1 MLQDEKGSAVTPDE
15 VVDVRMGLMSPG
27 EDIVASA
34 MSLPGSSLQDDAS
47 SVTDDISQ
55 MSSMVCEF
63 ELDSGFKK
71 RVVFSPTY
79 FSLVISFLGLML
91 KDGQLFCDPDE
102 HFCEPPP
109 VGFGFPP
116 VSKVIGYKSMK
127 LFMQFLDDSE
137 CELELTPLQTLVI
150 VLGFEFKCDEA
161 SGIFTCISDEKAEK
175 KFLRNPEYMAQ
186 LRAEEE

>member
-79 FSLVISFLGLML
+79 FHWSLVFL
-91 KDGQLFCDPDE
+91 
-102 HFCEPPP
+102 
-109 VGFGFPP
+109 
-116 VSKVIGYKSMK
+116 
-127 LFMQFLDDSE
+127 
-137 CELELTPLQTLVI
+137 
-150 VLGFEFKCDEA
+150 VLC
-161 SGIFTCISDEKAEK
+161 
-175 KFLRNPEYMAQ
+175 
-186 LRAEEE
+186 